1 MAKQTI
7 NVGSSANDGTG
18 DPNRTAFQKCNSNF
32 DELYSADI
40 TNLAAAKLRSN
51 HTGTQLA
58 STISDIQATIS
69 ANAAVAANTAKVTNV
84 TTNITFS
91 RTSTTVTVESSDGTD
106 AILPV
111 ATTTLAGVMS
121 AAQVT
126 ALNANTAKVSNV
138 TTDLT
143 LSQTSTT
150 VTILSSDGTDAIIPT
165 ATDSLAGVMSA
176 AQAAKLNTASAAYT
190 APWI

>member
-1 MAKQTI
+1 MPQKTIDDVATLTTPKLMMAAI
-7 NVGSSANDGTG
+7 D
-18 DPNRTAFQKCNSNF
+18 DNF
-32 DELYSADI
+32 DELYAADI

-69 ANAAVAANTAKVTNV
+69 ANAAVAANTAKVSNV
-84 TTNITFS
+84 TTNLTFS

-106 AILPV
+106 AIIPA

-121 AAQVT
+121 A
-126 ALNANTAKVSNV
+126 
-138 TTDLT
+138 D
-143 LSQTSTT
+143 
-150 VTILSSDGTDAIIPT
+150 
-165 ATDSLAGVMSA
+165 
-176 AQAAKLNTASAAYT
+176 QAAKLNTASAAYT